1 MKKIYSTIIVTLIL
15 IIGGFGFCFGED
27 NSDYDETK
35 SSINSYIDDQ
45 LEKINLEEIQGY
57 IDESLTLEKVS
68 IKSFIKSASFK
79 SIIVLLCTLLVSGIF
94 LTFANALLKVSDQEK
109 FDRAISKI
117 YGGPVETE
125 AVTYDPKI
133 ATLETANILEAYT
146 VKSDGNYI
154 IKVEGTGGFSGGS
167 VTCWVVVNVANK
179 AVTNV
184 GNVVIDS
191 NVNQSYIGRISNDY
205 LASFNGNYVANKPF
219 STENG
224 YVVAGASYTS
234 GAICNAVNGAT
245 TFVNTVL
252 GGGVVEE
259 TTPYD
264 EFEYTQYINKKDTTH
279 SFGDGV
285 MTYNI
290 VTKSNQ
296 NAMKFTLTVSVGTD
310 KTISSIAITKNG
322 STEGFDAYMKADL
335 IDSLIGKTADEIKTM
350 IGTLLNDE
358 GKYNSGAENGSG
370 TLNTGATQSNFL
382 VAYSALFATANYDKA
397 LAGAYAYTQ
406 YIDAATTYTVE
417 GDQITYNV
425 VTKKNG
431 EADKFTLN
439 ITVGADKT
447 VAAMTITTNGSTY
460 GFDAQM
466 KAGLVDSLTGKT
478 AEEIASVVSPYLN
491 DKGKFKLASGD
502 LTTGAT
508 YSNFLVA
515 YVALYATA
523 NYDLILVV
531 GGAN

>member
-1 MKKIYSTIIVTLIL
+1 M
-15 IIGGFGFCFGED
+15 
-27 NSDYDETK
+27 
-35 SSINSYIDDQ
+35 
-45 LEKINLEEIQGY
+45 
-57 IDESLTLEKVS
+57 S

-264 EFEYTQYINKKDTTH
+264 EFEYTQYI
-279 SFGDGV
+279 
-285 MTYNI
+285 
-290 VTKSNQ
+290 
-296 NAMKFTLTVSVGTD
+296 
-310 KTISSIAITKNG
+310 
-322 STEGFDAYMKADL
+322 
-335 IDSLIGKTADEIKTM
+335 SLE
-350 IGTLLNDE
+350 
-358 GKYNSGAENGSG
+358 
-370 TLNTGATQSNFL
+370 
-382 VAYSALFATANYDKA
+382 
-397 LAGAYAYTQ
+397 
-406 YIDAATTYTVE
+406 
-417 GDQITYNV
+417 
-425 VTKKNG
+425 
-431 EADKFTLN
+431 
-439 ITVGADKT
+439 
-447 VAAMTITTNGSTY
+447 
-460 GFDAQM
+460 
-466 KAGLVDSLTGKT
+466 
-478 AEEIASVVSPYLN
+478 
-491 DKGKFKLASGD
+491 
-502 LTTGAT
+502 
-508 YSNFLVA
+508 
-515 YVALYATA
+515 
-523 NYDLILVV
+523 
-531 GGAN
+531 